1 MGVSSPD
8 DPSVNADAARF
19 DATFSQELAA
29 TSGSSGMLCAPVA
42 RTRGAMVSFFG
53 VR

>member
-1 MGVSSPD
+1 MGVLSQD
-8 DPSVNADAARF
+8 NPSVNADAARF

-42 RTRGAMVSFFG
+42 RARCAMVSFFG
-53 VR
+53 AR